1 MTEENHAQHAA
12 TGPLR
17 LTDLADELID
27 GARSHHSHRAARTIH
42 SSPSLRATV
51 IALAA
56 GAELAEHEA
65 PPAATLHVIRG
76 EVRLR
81 WADQE
86 CLLRDGEIIPC
97 PDMTRCSDGIAWIDA
112 KRADIRQSFYPGQSE
127 PPG

>member
-1 MTEENHAQHAA
+1 MTDESHAHRAG
-12 TGPLR
+12 TEPLR
-17 LTDLADELID
+17 LTDLADELLD
-27 GARSHHSHRAARTIH
+27 SARSHHSHRAARTIH

-76 EVRLR
+76 EVRMH

-86 CLLRDGEIIPC
+86 CLLRDAEITDIP
-97 PDMTRCSDGIAWIDA
+97 PQRHALAALTDA
-112 KRADIRQSFYPGQSE
+112 VVLLTVALR
-127 PPG
+127 